1 MDYPLY
7 IIFIVN
13 IYCYCL
19 LSDSSENKRQIPVE
33 PPYFGELNKK
43 EKKKQVK
50 TGETRCFIKFLFT
63 SLEPIPHWAQWIINA
78 TLADAASNPFI
89 QYGRRRSIVEA
100 VPQQTFWLHPVNI
113 HMAVQV
119 VIWAEEYLWP
129 LHLSVQFAVHLAHV
143 VLKPA
148 SSDKDRLF
156 CLPSSNPPF
165 YTQHFPR
172 AVPSSPN

>member
-1 MDYPLY
+1 MQPRA
-7 IIFIVN
+7 
-13 IYCYCL
+13 
-19 LSDSSENKRQIPVE
+19 DSSVNKRQIPVE
-33 PPYFGELNKK
+33 PPHFGEPNKK
-43 EKKKQVK
+43 KHRWKP
-50 TGETRCFIKFLFT
+50 GETRCFIKFLFI

-78 TLADAASNPFI
+78 TLADAASNPYI

-143 VLKPA
+143 VPKPA

-156 CLPSSNPPF
+156 ASPAP
-165 YTQHFPR
+165 TPR
-172 AVPSSPN
+172 STHNTSRERCQAAQIKSGLNKIYLHLCMRG